1 MSRLWDQQIWVILQR
16 WEWVVPN
23 LYDSVRFTP
32 QYDQSCFQG
41 CKVERRSST
50 KLPTFH
56 LIGTSL
62 SSLDSP
68 TNPLHL
74 AQSHIQVPSQAEIC
88 IWITP
93 TAKMS
98 NNVALTSQNQKAF
111 DHSFHLQPRPCNDD
125 HGALPQ
131 LARRWLLLLRTLPSL
146 RSDCAEEISMFF
158 RWYLTIITQETKSS
172 TCH

>member
-1 MSRLWDQQIWVILQR
+1 MPNPYVI
-16 WEWVVPN
+16 
-23 LYDSVRFTP
+23 RFSP
-32 QYDQSCFQG
+32 QYDKSSYQG

-56 LIGTSL
+56 LIRTSL

-111 DHSFHLQPRPCNDD
+111 GHSIHLQPRPCNDD

-131 LARRWLLLLRTLPSL
+131 LARRRLLLLRTLPSL
-146 RSDCAEEISMFF
+146 RSNILSS
-158 RWYLTIITQETKSS
+158 LTARLALRFIF
-172 TCH
+172 